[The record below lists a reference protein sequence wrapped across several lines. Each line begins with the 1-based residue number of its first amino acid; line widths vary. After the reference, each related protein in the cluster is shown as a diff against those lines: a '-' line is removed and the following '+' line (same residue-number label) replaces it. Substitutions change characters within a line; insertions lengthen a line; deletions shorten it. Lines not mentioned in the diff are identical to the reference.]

1 MESLKFDLLHYYRL
15 YNMQYNILDRAEREA
30 LVNILTQT
38 KTKIV

>member
-1 MESLKFDLLHYYRL
+1 MKSLKFDLLHYNRP
-15 YNMQYNILDRAEREA
+15 YNILDRAKREA

>member
-1 MESLKFDLLHYYRL
+1 MKSLKFDLLHYYRL
-15 YNMQYNILDRAEREA
+15 YNVLDRAKRKA

>member
-1 MESLKFDLLHYYRL
+1 MKSLKFDLLHYYRL
-15 YNMQYNILDRAEREA
+15 YNILDRAKREA